1 MQKIAL
7 IGFGNVGQ
15 GLAEILHSKKADL
28 KRRQGYTYQLVAV
41 CDAKLGA
48 VHDPE
53 GLDLA
58 RLLKTLRAT
67 GSLEAYR
74 GSRVVKGWDA
84 LRTIRAAGADVVVE
98 LAWTDLTTG
107 QPAIR
112 HCETALKLGKHVVTS
127 NKGPAALAQPRLA
140 RLAARHG
147 VQFRIEGTVMSGTP
161 VLSLALENL
170 AGNNFLAIQGILN
183 GTTNYILSEMET
195 GADYAAALAK
205 AQAFGYAEADP
216 TGDVEG
222 HDAAGK
228 VTILANLLMGGALVP
243 ADVKRRGITGISA
256 ADVAKARAEG
266 KRWKLI
272 GSVRRLASGGLEARV
287 EPLALPLADPLAG
300 VMGPTNAISFETDLL
315 GKVTMVGPGAGRVQT
330 GFAILSDLLAIERSR
345 S

>member
-1 MQKIAL
+1 MLKIAM

-15 GLAEILHSKKADL
+15 GLAEILHGKKTAL
-28 KRRQGYTYQLVAV
+28 KRRHGFEYQVVAIS
-41 CDAKLGA
+41 DARLGA
-48 VHDPE
+48 LCDPE
-53 GLDLA
+53 GLDLG
-58 RLLKTLRAT
+58 RVLKVLGAT
-67 GSLEAYR
+67 GGLEGYR
-74 GSRVVKGWDA
+74 GPRVRKGWDA
-84 LRTIRAAGADVVVE
+84 LQTIRASGADAVVE

-140 RLAARHG
+140 RLAARQG

-170 AGNNFLAIQGILN
+170 AGNDFLAIQGILN
-183 GTTNYILSEMET
+183 GTTNYILSEMEA

-205 AQAFGYAEADP
+205 AQALGYAEADP

-228 VTILANLLMGGALVP
+228 VAILANLLMGGTLVP
-243 ADVKRRGITGISA
+243 ADVKRKGITGISA

-272 GSVRRLASGGLEARV
+272 GSVRRLKAGGLDARV
-287 EPLALPLADPLAG
+287 EPLGLPLADPLAG
-300 VMGPTNAISFETDLL
+300 VMGPTNAVSFETDLL

-345 S
+345 A

>member
-15 GLAEILHSKKADL
+15 GLAEILHTKKSAL
-28 KRRQGYTYQLVAV
+28 KRRGYEASVVAVSDARLGAV
-41 CDAKLGA
+41 CD
-48 VHDPE
+48 PQ
-53 GLDLA
+53 GLDLG
-58 RLLKTLRAT
+58 RLLRAAREK
-67 GSLEAYR
+67 GNLDAYR
-74 GSRVVKGWDA
+74 GPGLARGWDA
-84 LRTIRAAGADVVVE
+84 LKTIRASGADVVVE

-140 RLAARHG
+140 RLAAKQG
-147 VQFRIEGTVMSGTP
+147 VQLRIEGTVMSGTP

-170 AGNNFLAIQGILN
+170 AGNDFLAVQGILN
-183 GTTNYILSEMET
+183 GTTNYILSEMEA

-205 AQAFGYAEADP
+205 AQALGYAEADP

-228 VTILANLLMGGALVP
+228 VTILANLLMGGKLTP
-243 ADVKRRGITGISA
+243 ADVKCKGITGIKA
-256 ADVAKARAEG
+256 TDVSKARAAG

-272 GSVRRLASGGLEARV
+272 GSVRRLPGGGLDARV
-287 EPLALPLADPLAG
+287 QPVALPLADPLAG
-300 VMGPTNAISFETDLL
+300 VMGATNAISFETDLL

-345 S
+345 A

>member
-1 MQKIAL
+1 MQKIAMV
-7 IGFGNVGQ
+7 GFGNVGQ
-15 GLAEILHSKKADL
+15 GLAEILNRKQAAL
-28 KRRQGYTYQLVAV
+28 KRRQGYEYRVVAIS
-41 CDAKLGA
+41 DARLGA
-48 VHDPE
+48 LCDPE
-53 GLDLA
+53 GLDLGRA
-58 RLLKTLRAT
+58 LKVLGKT
-67 GSLEAYR
+67 GSLAAYR
-74 GSRVVKGWDA
+74 GPRVQKGWDA
-84 LRTIRAAGADVVVE
+84 LRTIRESEADVVVE

-140 RLAARHG
+140 RLAAKHG

-170 AGNNFLAIQGILN
+170 AGNEVLAIQGILN
-183 GTTNYILSEMET
+183 GTTNYILSEMEA

-205 AQAFGYAEADP
+205 AQALGYAEADP

-228 VTILANLLMGGALVP
+228 VAILANLLMGASLVP
-243 ADVKRRGITGISA
+243 ADVKCKGITGIRA
-256 ADVAKARAEG
+256 ADIAKARAAG

-272 GSVRRLASGGLEARV
+272 GSVKRLPAGGLDARV
-287 EPLALPLADPLAG
+287 APVALPLADPLAG
-300 VMGPTNAISFETDLL
+300 VMGPTNAVSFETDLL
-315 GKVTMVGPGAGRVQT
+315 GKVTIVGPGAGRVQT

-345 S
+345 A